1 MPPEATPRELC
12 LRDQRSMLG
21 GAFKRLK
28 GLCRTQAGIGGH
40 LLRILQTKQTDEK
53 SSVDLCTAVGRTY
66 QGEEAAGRAAKLID
80 RLGSFKRAC
89 TAKENIA
96 NECMAEA
103 FGLHH
108 QPRSTRLPIPLWG
121 ITRQPSLGLGA

>member
-1 MPPEATPRELC
+1 
-12 LRDQRSMLG
+12 MLG

>member
-1 MPPEATPRELC
+1 
-12 LRDQRSMLG
+12 MLG

-66 QGEEAAGRAAKLID
+66 HGEEAAGWAAKLID
-80 RLGSFKRAC
+80 RVGSFKRAC
-89 TAKENIA
+89 TAKESIA
-96 NECMAEA
+96 SECIAEA
-103 FGLHH
+103 SGLHH
-108 QPRSTRLPIPLWG
+108 QPRSTRIPIPLWG
-121 ITRQPSLGLGA
+121 MTRQPSLGLGA

>member
-1 MPPEATPRELC
+1 
-12 LRDQRSMLG
+12 MLG

-80 RLGSFKRAC
+80 RPGSFKGACNCGVSLLSQTRVGEVWEIASTNAAHFNYPLRADSS
-89 TAKENIA
+89 AV
-96 NECMAEA
+96 
-103 FGLHH
+103 
-108 QPRSTRLPIPLWG
+108 R
-121 ITRQPSLGLGA
+121 

>member
-1 MPPEATPRELC
+1 MPPEAMPRELC
-12 LRDQRSMLG
+12 LRDQCSMPG
-21 GAFKRLK
+21 RAFKRLK
-28 GLCRTQAGIGGH
+28 GLCRTQAGVGGH
-40 LLRILQTKQTDEK
+40 LLRILQIKQTDEK
-53 SSVDLCTAVGRTY
+53 SSVDLCTAVDRTY

-96 NECMAEA
+96 HEYIPEA
-103 FGLHH
+103 FGLYH

-121 ITRQPSLGLGA
+121 MTGQPSLGLGA